1 MIAAKEKSQAEL
13 VLAALFEQRKG
24 DGAPDLREEAWA
36 AFSLKGLPNRR
47 LESWHYTDLRAALRE
62 IAPEAGR
69 LGAVAPAQD
78 DRLRIAIAGGEY
90 AARPEDLAAAPEG
103 VTVTSLRAALAQGDA
118 EAIAALAPRTGD
130 PAVDLNAALMQ
141 DGAVLRI
148 APGARIERP
157 ISLDSMPAAGA
168 STFTRNLVLV
178 GEGAKT
184 TIIEAAAPLFDG
196 GQENH
201 ALVLNLGAGAVVELI
216 GDFGFGQPD
225 TVRVYSLL
233 ASLAQDSVLK
243 STAFVWGGGLLRRQI
258 FATLEGE
265 RAQASFNGVALLA
278 ERAHADTTLQVRHEA
293 PNGKSRERFRTI
305 VDDDASGVFQG
316 KASVAREAQKTD
328 GAMQSK
334 ALLLSPGASMS
345 NKPELEIF
353 ADDVICGHGATCG
366 RLEAEQLFYLM
377 ARGIPRNEAEALL
390 IEGFAN
396 EALEQIETETLRAEL
411 ADKVSAWLRLRGR
424 RAKES
429 AQ

>member
-1 MIAAKEKSQAEL
+1 MIAAKERSQAEL
-13 VLAALFEQRKG
+13 VLAALFERRKG
-24 DGAPDLREEAWA
+24 DGAANLREEAWA

-47 LESWHYTDLRAALRE
+47 LESWHYTDLRGALRE
-62 IAPEAGR
+62 IAPESSEP
-69 LGAVAPAQD
+69 GAVKPAQD
-78 DRLRIAIAGGEY
+78 DRLRIVIAGGDY
-90 AARPEDLAAAPEG
+90 AARPDELATAPEG
-103 VTVTSLRAALAQGDA
+103 VTVTSLRAALAEGDA
-118 EAIAALAPRTGD
+118 EVIAALAPRTGD

-148 APGARIERP
+148 AAGARIERP
-157 ISLDSMPAAGA
+157 ISLDTLPAAGA
-168 STFTRNLVLV
+168 STFTRSLVLV
-178 GEGAKT
+178 GAGARA
-184 TIIEAAAPLFDG
+184 TIVEAAAPLFDR

-201 ALVLNLGAGAVVELI
+201 ALVLTLAAGAEVELVS
-216 GDFGFGQPD
+216 DFGCGQPN
-225 TVRVYSLL
+225 TVRVYSLI
-233 ASLAQDSVLK
+233 ASLAQESVLK

-265 RAQASFNGVALLA
+265 RAEASFNGVALVGD
-278 ERAHADTTLQVRHEA
+278 RAHADTTLQVRHEA

-316 KASVAREAQKTD
+316 KVSVAQAAQKTD

-353 ADDVICGHGATCG
+353 ADDVVCGHGATCG

-377 ARGIPRNEAEALL
+377 ARGIPHGEAEALL

-396 EALEQIETETLRAEL
+396 EALEQIGTEALREEL
-411 ADKVSAWLRLRGR
+411 AQKVSAWLRLRGR
-424 RAKES
+424 RQKES